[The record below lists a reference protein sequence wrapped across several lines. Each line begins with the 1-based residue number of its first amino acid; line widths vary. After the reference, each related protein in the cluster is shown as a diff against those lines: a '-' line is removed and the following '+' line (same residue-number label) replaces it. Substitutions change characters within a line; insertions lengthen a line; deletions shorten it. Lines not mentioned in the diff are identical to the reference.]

1 MGNIFNPDFQEFLL
15 ALNKNEVNYVLVGG
29 YSVIYHGF
37 PRTTGDL
44 DIFVEVSTIN
54 YAKLVQAF
62 EQFQMP
68 LFDMSED
75 SFLHQFQINVY
86 TFGRPPVCI
95 EILKEI
101 SGFTF
106 DEIKNEDDFEMPLG
120 NTGLLIDAMSMQYL
134 QGASVDY
141 KDDLQGSQF
150 VISNP
155 NAQSTCGCGSSFS
168 V

>member
-1 MGNIFNPDFQEFLL
+1 MGNIFNPDFHEFLL

-44 DIFVEVSTIN
+44 DLFVEVSKSN
-54 YAKLVQAF
+54 YQKLVQAF

-68 LFDMSED
+68 IFDMTED
-75 SFLHQFQINVY
+75 SFLHQTAINVY

-106 DEIKNEDDFEMPLG
+106 QEINNNALNTVFEQIPMKVIHL
-120 NTGLLIDAMSMQYL
+120 NDLKRNKQMS
-134 QGASVDY
+134 GRA
-141 KDDLQGSQF
+141 KDLNDLENLSKL
-150 VISNP
+150 
-155 NAQSTCGCGSSFS
+155 
-168 V
+168 

>member
-44 DIFVEVSTIN
+44 DIFVEVSIIN
-54 YAKLVQAF
+54 YEKLVQAF

-75 SFLHQFQINVY
+75 SFLHQSQINVY

-106 DEIKNEDDFEMPLG
+106 DEIYNNALNTVFEEIPMKVIHINDLRRNKKISG
-120 NTGLLIDAMSMQYL
+120 RA
-134 QGASVDY
+134 
-141 KDDLQGSQF
+141 KDLNDLENLSK
-150 VISNP
+150 I
-155 NAQSTCGCGSSFS
+155 
-168 V
+168 

>member
-1 MGNIFNPDFQEFLL
+1 VGNIFNPDFQEFLL

-44 DIFVEVSTIN
+44 DIFVEVSKRN

-75 SFLHQFQINVY
+75 SFLHQSQINVY
-86 TFGRPPVCI
+86 TVGRPPVCI

-106 DEIKNEDDFEMPLG
+106 DEIYNNALNTVFEEIPMKVIHINDLRRNKKISG
-120 NTGLLIDAMSMQYL
+120 RA
-134 QGASVDY
+134 
-141 KDDLQGSQF
+141 KDLNDLENLSK
-150 VISNP
+150 I
-155 NAQSTCGCGSSFS
+155 
-168 V
+168 

>member
-15 ALNKNEVNYVLVGG
+15 ALNKKEVNYVLVGG

-44 DIFVEVSTIN
+44 DLFVEVSKSN
-54 YAKLVQAF
+54 YQKLVQAF

-68 LFDMSED
+68 TFDMTED
-75 SFLHQFQINVY
+75 SFLHQTTINVY

-106 DEIKNEDDFEMPLG
+106 QEINNNALNTVFEKIPMKIINLNDLKRNKQISG
-120 NTGLLIDAMSMQYL
+120 RT
-134 QGASVDY
+134 
-141 KDDLQGSQF
+141 KDLNDLENLSKL
-150 VISNP
+150 
-155 NAQSTCGCGSSFS
+155 
-168 V
+168 

>member
-1 MGNIFNPDFQEFLL
+1 MGYIFNPDFQEFLL

-44 DIFVEVSTIN
+44 DIFVEVSKSN
-54 YAKLVQAF
+54 YQKLVQAF

-68 LFDMSED
+68 IFDMTED
-75 SFLHQFQINVY
+75 SFLHQTTINVY

-101 SGFTF
+101 TGFTF
-106 DEIKNEDDFEMPLG
+106 QEINNNALNTVFEEIPMKVIHL
-120 NTGLLIDAMSMQYL
+120 NDLKRNKQMS
-134 QGASVDY
+134 GRS
-141 KDDLQGSQF
+141 KDLNDLENLSKL
-150 VISNP
+150 
-155 NAQSTCGCGSSFS
+155 
-168 V
+168 